1 MPPRL
6 KKLIGTFLIVAL
18 VIIYALVAT
27 TVASYRLAESP
38 WRIHLLYFLI
48 SGLIWVIPAMF
59 IIRWMERPKDWK
71 TSRPG

>member
-18 VIIYALVAT
+18 VVIYALVAT

-38 WRIHLLYFLI
+38 WWVHLLYFLI
-48 SGLIWVIPAMF
+48 GGLIWIIPAIF
-59 IIRWMERPKDWK
+59 IIRWMERPKGGK
-71 TSRPG
+71 SAGPG